1 MAGTDLYPDAPFDPK
16 SERNIFITLKES
28 EIGLSNTITM
38 SKELLEANIFI
49 YLPRKDVTGLIQNN
63 EPILLDVFDYDTKI
77 TTTHI
82 IRKDGDNDFKF
93 HGWNMVLQGK
103 HFRTG
108 DTIVFWWDIFH
119 IRLNFK
125 QFMFSFNHLAATDI
139 RGSAARPVVESALT
153 AEALAVSEAL
163 KPVSMAAIGSLDRN
177 GRPASDRSYFP

>member
-16 SERNIFITLKES
+16 SERNIFITLTES

-49 YLPRKDVTGLIQNN
+49 YLPRKDVTGLKQNN

-103 HFRTG
+103 HFRKG
-108 DTIVFWWDIFH
+108 DTID
-119 IRLNFK
+119 
-125 QFMFSFNHLAATDI
+125 HLAATEI
-139 RGSAARPVVESALT
+139 RGFAARPVVESALT
-153 AEALAVSEAL
+153 AEALAVSE
-163 KPVSMAAIGSLDRN
+163 VD
-177 GRPASDRSYFP
+177 